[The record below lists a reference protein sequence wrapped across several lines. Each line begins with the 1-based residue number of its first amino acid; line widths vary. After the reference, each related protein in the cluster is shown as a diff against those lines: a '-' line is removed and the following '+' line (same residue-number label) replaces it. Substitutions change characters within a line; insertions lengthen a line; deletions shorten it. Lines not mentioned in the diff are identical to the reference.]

1 MGDHEK
7 DHYVSLQTTYKALC
21 CSFRHRMNCA
31 NSAGEILVTR
41 EKLEKSRTRGE
52 GLLSE
57 FYF

>member
-7 DHYVSLQTTYKALC
+7 DLYVSLQTTYRALY

>member
-1 MGDHEK
+1 MGDHER
-7 DHYVSLQTTYKALC
+7 DLYVSLQTTYKTLC
-21 CSFRHRMNCA
+21 CAFRHRMNCA